1 MRNLEI
7 LFENKDCLVINKPAG
22 LATQGGERVAS
33 SLDTILAE
41 LRAPRPLLVHRLD
54 KDTSGLILVAKTRA
68 SAAHFSA
75 LLAGKRS
82 VSKQY
87 LAVCAGSPRP
97 GSGSITLELEVRG
110 VVKQAETRYKQLAGN
125 QDFSLLELEL
135 GTGRMHQIRRHLA
148 QTGNPI
154 LGDDKYGD
162 FALNKTLRKT
172 GLKWLLLHASRLIV
186 NDGDLALDISAP
198 LPDYFAPFLQGLTCT
213 PAENYGEVAETVNYA
228 EKTIARGLCRYYA
241 GLQ

>member
-7 LFENKDCLVINKPAG
+7 LFENEDCLVINKPAG

-41 LRAPRPLLVHRLD
+41 LRSPHPLLVHRLD
-54 KDTSGLILVAKTRA
+54 KDTSGIILVAKTRA
-68 SAAHFSA
+68 SAARFSA
-75 LLAGKRS
+75 LLAGKRG

-87 LAVCAGSPRP
+87 LAVCAGSPRTE
-97 GSGSITLELEVRG
+97 SGSITLELEVRG
-110 VVKQAETRYKQLAGN
+110 VVKQAETRYKRLAGN

-154 LGDDKYGD
+154 LGDEKYGD

-172 GLKWLLLHASRLIV
+172 GLKRLLLHASRLVV
-186 NDGDLALDISAP
+186 NDGGFALDISAP
-198 LPDYFAPFLQGLTCT
+198 LPDYFAPFLGPVQTK
-213 PAENYGEVAETVNYA
+213 GETLNCHDESKRSVATV
-228 EKTIARGLCRYYA
+228 RR
-241 GLQ
+241 